1 MKNRLDGK
9 ISEVLLALGNYLGAQ
24 SGHGALL
31 QILIV
36 VLRDVEF
43 LLNII
48 QSLDGDITSS
58 LETIGNLERMNTLI
72 QKFLGLLKNGTG
84 KYNDTSCSITDFVIL
99 GCRKLDQKLGGLMM
113 NLKI

>member
-9 ISEVLLALGNYLGAQ
+9 ISEVLLTLRNYLGAQ

-72 QKFLGLLKNGTG
+72 QKFLGLLKN
-84 KYNDTSCSITDFVIL
+84 
-99 GCRKLDQKLGGLMM
+99 
-113 NLKI
+113 